1 MATIKKSSKINFYK
15 FVQVKV
21 PTASAKTKME
31 LKPHITNT
39 VAINNLGATI
49 NSIAVIVKDFK
60 KIQLE
65 KLVLSRKSLK
75 DFEATYTKTQKRK
88 PFAGFSPAALVKK
101 PNWLEGLFKMLSGLI
116 KAAIIIPALKWLS
129 DPANRDKIAN
139 MIKALSKLVT
149 FIFKFAKFGVVN
161 TIEGLYTLLSDSTTP
176 WEKIGG
182 LVQGLTGLGTL
193 LLGLRWLS
201 NPTRIITDFGNVL
214 IFLHNNLIRGRR
226 GLLGRAGALGLIAAT
241 AYGGYKLYEYMK
253 EDGSGGRPD
262 PRDDGSEEYAGVDKA
277 SVTLGDSGNVTLD
290 RDGNLTGALDFTLG
304 ENVNIQI
311 NTDNDITPD
320 DKSSN
325 WLTNLFKIGNSISST
340 DTNITSDDKSSNL
353 LTNLFSSTDTNITTS
368 DDKSGNWFT
377 NLFKSTGGF
386 VPSLAQGG
394 WISGPQSGYGVS
406 LDGGRS
412 TSFIGHGT
420 EYVARKSDGG
430 AFVVPFDTPGTKTQ
444 PNLTERRISEGKRL
458 GFDLDGFSK
467 GGTLPKDMIL
477 SQKAAFDHVYNLAK
491 LAGGAKYPEIVAA
504 QAMHESNYLDPSIN
518 SVYNATNRTNAFGQ
532 TGDRGWGTIIRKGF
546 KVGWSKYDT
555 LLSAVGDNIKLWHD
569 VSNHPGNYNAFGN
582 ILDGIA
588 SVAPVYSPNADP
600 ENIKKGHTTDTYS
613 AGMIRALK
621 VGGFDISN
629 MKDKT
634 PKSSSKSGSRKRPN
648 DNMLSNLIGG
658 VKSFLGFGD
667 KSESSDKKTKTQNK
681 VKAIKPASH
690 PDTGSGFTVA
700 GTIDQSGRPLVFSE
714 PAAQMFAA
722 AMKDSGIDLGSY
734 VASSGRSKSK
744 NDEIGGDPNSYHL
757 YGEALDING
766 KGYQWMKA
774 NGKRFGWQYVYNHN
788 PDSAHFKY
796 VGAKAGTTPILSEAG
811 KEYAGGNSLHG
822 HIGEGAR
829 EGSRGDIGKGTNKQG
844 SQESQK
850 NILQNLFGSKEKGG
864 KGGADGPVR
873 EGGDRSAQFQQV
885 RQQKKL
891 EQQTK
896 ERNNARRQ
904 VAERSQEMIKEV
916 MAAVA
921 HQNGVNTQAIQA
933 AHTALASVAGQ
944 TGAGNPTLI
953 PSSSS
958 AVGSIASTLQSSWSN
973 MRGLVR

>member
-1 MATIKKSSKINFYK
+1 MAIKKNSKINFYK

-21 PTASAKTKME
+21 PNVSAKTKME
-31 LKPHITNT
+31 LKPIISNT
-39 VAINNLGATI
+39 TAINNLGATV

-65 KLVLSRKSLK
+65 KLILSRKSLK
-75 DFEATYTKTQKRK
+75 DFEATFTKTQKRK

-129 DPANRDKIAN
+129 DPANREKISR
-139 MIKALSKLVT
+139 MIETLSKLLT
-149 FIFKFAKFGVVN
+149 FIFKVAEFGVVN
-161 TIEGLYTLLSDSTTP
+161 TIEGLYTLLSDTSKP

-193 LLGLRWLS
+193 LLGMRWLS

-253 EDGSGGRPD
+253 EDGSGGRAD
-262 PRDDGSEEYAGVDKA
+262 PRDDGSEEYAGVDQA
-277 SVTLGDSGNVTLD
+277 SITLGDSGNVTLD
-290 RDGNLTGALDFTLG
+290 KDGSLTGALDFTLG

-311 NTDNDITPD
+311 NTDTDITPD
-320 DKSSN
+320 DKKEGN
-325 WLTNLFKIGNSISST
+325 WLTNLFNIGNSISST
-340 DTNITSDDKSSNL
+340 NTN
-353 LTNLFSSTDTNITTS
+353 TTS
-368 DDKSGNWFT
+368 DDKSEGNWLT
-377 NLFKSTGGF
+377 NLFKSTGGLL
-386 VPSLAQGG
+386 PSFAQGG

-420 EYVARKSDGG
+420 EYVARKADGG
-430 AFVVPFDTPGTKTQ
+430 AFVVPFNTPATKTQ
-444 PNLTERRISEGKRL
+444 PNLTNKRL
-458 GFDLDGFSK
+458 GEAKSQGFSLPGFDR
-467 GGTLPKDMIL
+467 GGTLPKLKKL
-477 SQKAAFDHVYNLAK
+477 SQKGAFDHVYNLAK
-491 LAGGAKYPEIVAA
+491 QSGGAKFPEIVAA
-504 QAMHESNYLDPSIN
+504 QAMHETGYLN
-518 SVYNATNRTNAFGQ
+518 ARNKRSVYTATNRTNAFGQ
-532 TGDRGWGTIIRKGF
+532 TGDRGFGTIPRKGF
-546 KVGWSKYDT
+546 ETGWAKYPD
-555 LLSAVGDNIKLWHD
+555 LSSAVNDNIKLWHD
-569 VSNHPGNYNAFGN
+569 VGNHAGNYNAFGN
-582 ILDGIA
+582 VLDGIA
-588 SVAPVYSPNADP
+588 SVAPAYSPNADP
-600 ENIKKGHTTDTYS
+600 ENIKKGYTTDKYS
-613 AGMIRALK
+613 KGMVRALK
-621 VGGFDISN
+621 VGGFDVLAL
-629 MKDKT
+629 KDKQALT
-634 PKSSSKSGSRKRPN
+634 SSNSGGQRKTGN
-648 DNMLSNLIGG
+648 IFSNFMGG
-658 VKSFLGFGD
+658 VKSFFGFGD
-667 KSESSDKKTKTQNK
+667 KSESNNKKTKTQNK
-681 VKAIKPASH
+681 VKAVKPASH

-700 GTIDQSGRPLVFSE
+700 GTRDQSGRPLVFSQ

-722 AMKDSGIDLGSY
+722 AMRDSGIDLGSY

-744 NDEIGGDPNSYHL
+744 NDEIGGDPNSHHL

-766 KGYQWMKA
+766 EGYQWLKA

-796 VGAKAGTTPILSEAG
+796 VGAKAGTTPILSEPG

-829 EGSRGDIGKGTNKQG
+829 EGSRGDSGKGTNKQG
-844 SQESQK
+844 SLESQK
-850 NILQNLFGSKEKGG
+850 MRMGNLFGNQ
-864 KGGADGPVR
+864 
-873 EGGDRSAQFQQV
+873 EGGGGQKPGDNKIAPGSDTRSAQFQQA
-885 RQQKKL
+885 RQQKRL

-933 AHTALASVAGQ
+933 AQTALASVAGQ
-944 TGAGNPTLI
+944 TGAGNPTLL
-953 PSSSS
+953 PSSSGG
-958 AVGSIASTLQSSWSN
+958 VGSIASTLQSN
-973 MRGLVR
+973 LNPLRGLVR